1 MSTEPAKSGV
11 EVDAEEVRIMG
22 SKSLLL
28 RTLVAAASAKTGG
41 FGLPSFVPKWRARED
56 SNLCLWFR
64 SDVVTA

>member
-1 MSTEPAKSGV
+1 V
-11 EVDAEEVRIMG
+11 
-22 SKSLLL
+22 LL
-28 RTLVAAASAKTGG
+28 RTLVAAASAKTAG